1 MADLNVNTAATGER
15 GAGTTAPTPANG
27 GNGGRRPNAAR
38 VVLAVAAALVIAFC
52 AWSMGEYVNGRDPL
66 AFLSPG
72 SSVASPS
79 SAADSSASDSTPSTS
94 TVTKASSVTGDDIL
108 SALGTLRYGSD
119 DVSLSSDDARV
130 VIAGDGVW
138 VEERSSDDP
147 ADLVARTAERAAA
160 LAEWVRGRGVSVS
173 TVTWITEDGDGV
185 IRMVL
190 CDGGDAKASGTLDEL
205 LAASKGYLIS
215 KQTYAGLDS
224 PSFPRTSGA
233 VPTLPDGSD
242 ATVDGT
248 VTLSSGGKGEVV
260 SQGTGSSSTSKT
272 GATASGSASGSQS
285 AGASSSSSGSAGGGS
300 PSSTISVTVSIGGS
314 SQRVS
319 VASGSTAYAALL
331 ATGASV
337 SAGANPYGSGTWV
350 YGINGLAQDAS
361 HGWTYAVNGSMPS
374 VMSDECTVHDGDVVT
389 WSYV

>member
-1 MADLNVNTAATGER
+1 MADLNVNTAASGER
-15 GAGTTAPTPANG
+15 GVGTPAPAQTDG
-27 GNGGRRPNAAR
+27 GNGSRRPNAAR

-66 AFLSPG
+66 AFLSQG

-79 SAADSSASDSTPSTS
+79 SADSSASDSAPSTS
-94 TVTKASSVTGDDIL
+94 TVTTTSSVTSDDIL
-108 SALGTLRYGSD
+108 SALGTLRFGSD

-138 VEERSSDDP
+138 VEERSSDGP
-147 ADLVARTAERAAA
+147 ANLVTRTAERTAA

-190 CDGGDAKASGTLDEL
+190 CDGGDAKASGTLDDL

-215 KQTYAGLDS
+215 AQTYAALGS
-224 PSFPRTSGA
+224 PSFSRTSGA

-242 ATVDGT
+242 ATVDAT
-248 VTLSSGGKGEVV
+248 VTLSSGGRGEVV
-260 SQGTGSSSTSKT
+260 SQGAGSSSAEKTDTST
-272 GATASGSASGSQS
+272 STSTSGSQS
-285 AGASSSSSGSAGGGS
+285 GGTASPSSGSTDGGS
-300 PSSTISVTVSIGGS
+300 SSSTISVTVSIGGS
-314 SQRVS
+314 SQKVS

>member
-15 GAGTTAPTPANG
+15 GAGTPAQTPADG
-27 GNGGRRPNAAR
+27 GNGGPRPNEAR

-66 AFLSPG
+66 AFLSAG

-79 SAADSSASDSTPSTS
+79 PADSSASDSAPSTS
-94 TVTKASSVTGDDIL
+94 TVTKTSSVTGDDIL
-108 SALGTLRYGSD
+108 SALGTLRFGSD
-119 DVSLSSDDARV
+119 DVSLSLDDARV
-130 VIAGDGVW
+130 VIAKDGVW

-147 ADLVARTAERAAA
+147 ASLVTRTAERAAA
-160 LAEWVRGRGVSVS
+160 LAEWARGRGVSVS
-173 TVTWITEDGDGV
+173 TLTWITEDGNGV

-190 CDGGDAKASGTLDEL
+190 CVGGDAKASGALDKL

-215 KQTYAGLDS
+215 EKTYAGLDS
-224 PSFPRTSGA
+224 PSFPRTSGEA
-233 VPTLPDGSD
+233 PTLPDGSD

-248 VTLSSGGKGEVV
+248 VTLSSGGRGEVV
-260 SQGTGSSSTSKT
+260 SQGTGSSSASKS
-272 GATASGSASGSQS
+272 GASASGSQS
-285 AGASSSSSGSAGGGS
+285 GGASPSPSGTAASGSS
-300 PSSTISVTVSIGGS
+300 SSTISVTVSIGGS